1 MTIQNNPLKQYF
13 RRPAIYLKLP
23 SGGKYYPQGS
33 VDIPVN
39 GEVPVYPMTAVDEI
53 TTKTPDALFNGSAVV
68 EIIKSC
74 IPAIKDPWEIPLID
88 LDPILV
94 AIRTATNG
102 NNMDITSKCPACDEE
117 ANYGVNLGNLLG
129 TLQKGKYDEPLI
141 LQDLSFKFKPLA
153 YKQINKINQVQF
165 EIQTVVMGLD
175 NIQDENL
182 RKQKSNETMQK
193 LNDLSVSLV
202 SETIES
208 ITTPSAVV
216 SEKEFIIDFLKNC
229 EKQTFESLRNY
240 AIKMRES
247 SEIKPLKMK
256 CIHCQHEYDQSLI
269 LNPTDFFA

>member
-1 MTIQNNPLKQYF
+1 MDNNPLKAYF

-23 SGGKYYPQGS
+23 SEGKYYPQGS

-39 GEVPVYPMTAVDEI
+39 GEVAVYPMTAVDEI
-53 TTKTPDALFNGSAVV
+53 TTTTPDALFNGSAVV

-74 IPAIKDPWEIPLID
+74 IPSIKDPWEIPLID

-102 NNMDITSKCPACDEE
+102 NNMDITSKCPACEEE
-117 ANYGVNLGNLLG
+117 ASYGINLGNLLG

-165 EIQTVVMGLD
+165 EIQTVVMSLD
-175 NIQDENL
+175 SIEDDNV

-208 ITTPSAVV
+208 ITTPSSIVA
-216 SEKEFIIDFLKNC
+216 EKEFIIDFLKNC

-256 CIHCQHEYDQSLI
+256 CIHCQHDYDQSLI

>member
-1 MTIQNNPLKQYF
+1 MDNNPLKAYF

-23 SGGKYYPQGS
+23 SEGKYYPQGS

-39 GEVPVYPMTAVDEI
+39 GEVAVYPMTAVDEI

-74 IPAIKDPWEIPLID
+74 IPSIKDPWEIPLID

-102 NNMDITSKCPACDEE
+102 NNMDITSKCPACEEE
-117 ANYGVNLGNLLG
+117 ASYGINLGNLLG

-165 EIQTVVMGLD
+165 EIQTVVMSLD
-175 NIQDENL
+175 SIEDDNV

-208 ITTPSAVV
+208 ITTPSSIV
-216 SEKEFIIDFLKNC
+216 SEKEFIIDFQKNC